1 LNLMSDRGETYR
13 VNRRLS
19 ARVACRLAMSYYAG
33 GQWHPAT
40 GMDLSATGCR
50 LRLGED
56 LPRAS
61 TLRVRIDPRAIEGE
75 SLRAELEGTVIWSRH
90 EGLSY
95 QAGIQ
100 FTSDDEKLHRIMHLL
115 AEPEAA
121 DAAEAPPAPTTQ
133 EQS

>member
-1 LNLMSDRGETYR
+1 
-13 VNRRLS
+13 
-19 ARVACRLAMSYYAG
+19 MSYYAG

-61 TLRVRIDPRAIEGE
+61 SLRVRIDPRTIAGE
-75 SLRAELEGTVIWSRH
+75 SLRAELEGAVIWSRL

-100 FTSDDEKLHRIMHLL
+100 FTTDDEKLHRIMHLL
-115 AEPEAA
+115 AEPQA
-121 DAAEAPPAPTTQ
+121 AAETPAPVDAPVPPSPTLP
-133 EQS
+133 EPS

>member
-1 LNLMSDRGETYR
+1 MSDPGDRPR
-13 VNRRLS
+13 ANRRLS
-19 ARVACRLAMSYYAG
+19 ARVACRLAVSYYG
-33 GQWHPAT
+33 GDQWHPAT

-50 LRLGED
+50 IRLGED

-61 TLRVRIDPRAIEGE
+61 SLRVRIDPRTIGGE
-75 SLRAELEGTVIWSRH
+75 PLRAELSGVVVWTRL

-115 AEPEAA
+115 SEPQPSA
-121 DAAEAPPAPTTQ
+121 DVPSPTPQ